1 MAARIYATIGRA
13 PDNNVVLDHPTV
25 SNHHARLS
33 WSGAS
38 LVVEDL
44 SSANGTFVDGQRV
57 KTAKT
62 RPGAEVVI
70 GQVALPWSHEGL
82 KALLKAGVGARTLVM
97 AAAGQ
102 QSAPSFVCGG
112 CGHVGVLPP
121 GPVPSTLSCPMCK
134 ANLRTGTKPRGTG
147 KSALVAFF
155 SVLLLGAGGAW
166 VGMRYMENKGKGTL
180 LSAAASN
187 TDSATQTP
195 DDIAQRIGS
204 ATAKK
209 LAAAI
214 DPMDPTTRNT
224 AVKIA
229 ARTEGPFHVEQVA
242 EIWAAVRQPWR
253 YVNDP
258 EGREY
263 FATAKETIENGYV
276 GDCDDFAIALAS
288 MVISIGGKAR
298 IVLMD
303 GPNGGHAYTEACVQG
318 DPAAVATAL
327 IKHYKN
333 RFKRYI
339 TGKVPTEIAFRTSE
353 DCPIWLNLD
362 WNSSVPGGAYEPE
375 RWAIA
380 VNEDGSTQTL
390 APANPPAEAQDTQSP
405 QHTTRANE
413 PL

>member
-33 WSGAS
+33 WSGPS

-44 SSANGTFVDGQRV
+44 SSANGTFIDGQRV
-57 KTAKT
+57 KAAKT
-62 RPGAEVVI
+62 RPGAELVI
-70 GQVALPWSHEGL
+70 GQVPLPWSHEGL
-82 KALLKAGVGARTLVM
+82 RAVLKAGVGARTLVVG
-97 AAAGQ
+97 AG

-112 CGHVGVLPP
+112 CGHVGILPP
-121 GPVPSTLSCPMCK
+121 GPVPPKLSCPMCK
-134 ANLRTGTKPRGTG
+134 ANLKTGTKPKGSG
-147 KSALVAFF
+147 GSAVLTFA
-155 SVLLLGAGGAW
+155 SVLLLGSAGAW
-166 VGMRYMENKGKGTL
+166 AGMEYWDAQKAAPTL
-180 LSAAASN
+180 LSSTPSSEAADA
-187 TDSATQTP
+187 TP
-195 DDIAQRIGS
+195 DDVTQRIGS
-204 ATAKK
+204 TTAKK

-214 DPMDPTTRNT
+214 DPMDPVTRNT

-263 FATAKETIENGYV
+263 FATAKESIENGYV
-276 GDCDDFAIALAS
+276 GDCDDFAITLVS
-288 MVISIGGKAR
+288 MVTAIGGKAR

-303 GPNGGHAYTEACVQG
+303 GPKGGHAYAEACVQG
-318 DPAAVATAL
+318 EPSVVATAL

-339 TGKVPTEIAFRTSE
+339 TGAIPTKIAFRTSD

-380 VNEDGSTQTL
+380 VHEDGRTQTL
-390 APANPPAEAQDTQSP
+390 APANPVAEAQGSTNDKA
-405 QHTTRANE
+405 TTHANE
-413 PL
+413 PVP